1 MARNCGMARSALLA
15 IVLVAALPALA
26 VAQSAIAGTVR
37 DTSGAVLPGVT
48 VEASSPVLIERVR
61 SVVTNDQGQFTIADL
76 RPGVYRVAFALP
88 GFSTFVRE
96 ALELPTNFTAT
107 INAEMRVGAL
117 EENVTVT
124 GASPVVDVSSTSKVQ
139 VMSRD
144 VLDALPT
151 GRSIFSM
158 GQLVT
163 GVSLNVP
170 DVGGA
175 RAMQQTYM
183 STRGLTSAN
192 NIVQVDGLMI
202 NGLDGDGA
210 VQQYI
215 NNAMVQEM
223 SYQTA
228 GAGAD
233 VSPGG
238 IRVNIIPKD
247 GGNRFSGSFFGAWS
261 DGAWQS
267 DNLTPELQARGLR
280 FVDKIEHIYDF
291 NVGQG
296 GPIKRDKLWFY
307 GSVRKWSVNAPIADT
322 FFVPAGATQ
331 AACQAGTISC
341 EQGVDD
347 QKIKSAMFRITWQ
360 VSPRN
365 KFAAYY
371 DEIDKFRGHG
381 MNAGDDPATAS
392 QVWTSPAYNDGA
404 IRWTSTVTNRML
416 LDAGF
421 SMNQEQYVILNQDGI
436 NKPFGSAEWIAGA
449 TRRDANLVTRRNGIG
464 SGQGGRYPDRYNMQ
478 GAVSYVTGAHN
489 FKTGVQYNWGPYTN
503 TRETNGDIEQVYL
516 SGVASTVTI
525 YNTPLRSK
533 EALVADVGIFVQDSW
548 TLRRLT
554 VNGGLR
560 WEYLNSE
567 VSAQESGVGRWVG
580 ERRFDAIP
588 MPVWKDL
595 APRFGVVYDL
605 FGNAKTAVKFGLNRY
620 NESRTTQFATIY
632 NPLAL
637 TTASLSWTDLNR
649 DDIAQGAVGCVYQ
662 TPGCEM
668 NFAQM
673 PANFGRRALN
683 TVDPNFK
690 RVYNVETTVGVQHEL
705 LPGVSVSSNWYRR
718 TFHNLR
724 VTDNLLI
731 TQADYTPVSVFNPI
745 TGQPFTVHNLNRSAL
760 GRVNNFDTNA
770 GSGRSQVY
778 SAVDLNVNARLPRGA
793 MLFGGFAT
801 ERTMRVICDEP
812 DDPNR
817 LLYCDDANNGIPYRP
832 QLKLSGTYPL
842 PKGFTVSA
850 ALQSLAGRPIGGF
863 TGTAAADVNKI
874 SGPGYGDVGSPIG
887 TQWLLTPATRYP
899 TNCPAPCPAG
909 ALVIPN
915 LTIGSLTV
923 PLVAPGTE
931 FLPRMNQLDL
941 SLAKWFQLGRTR
953 IQGQVDVF
961 NAFNKNT
968 DLSYRSTNA
977 TTAAYLL
984 PSSVLQGRQIR
995 LGMQMKW

>member
-1 MARNCGMARSALLA
+1 
-15 IVLVAALPALA
+15 
-26 VAQSAIAGTVR
+26 
-37 DTSGAVLPGVT
+37 
-48 VEASSPVLIERVR
+48 
-61 SVVTNDQGQFTIADL
+61 
-76 RPGVYRVAFALP
+76 
-88 GFSTFVRE
+88 
-96 ALELPTNFTAT
+96 
-107 INAEMRVGAL
+107 MRVGAL

-139 VMSRD
+139 VLSRD

-170 DVGGA
+170 DVGGS

-192 NIVQVDGLMI
+192 NIVQVEGLMI

-238 IRVNIIPKD
+238 IRVNIIPRD
-247 GGNRFSGSFFGAWS
+247 GGNRFTGSFFGAWS

-280 FVDKIEHIYDF
+280 AVDKIEHIYDF

-296 GPIKRDKLWFY
+296 GPDQARQAVVLRL
-307 GSVRKWSVNAPIADT
+307 GPAVVGQRADCGH
-322 FFVPAGATQ
+322 VLRAGRARRRPPARRGR
-331 AACQAGTISC
+331 ISC

-360 VSPRN
+360 MSPRN
-365 KFAAYY
+365 KFALYY

-392 QVWTSPAYNDGA
+392 QIWTSPAYNDGA
-404 IRWTSTVTNRML
+404 IKWTSTVTNRLL

-436 NKPFGSAEWIAGA
+436 NKAVRFTPEWIAGA
-449 TRRDANLVTRRNGIG
+449 SRRDANLVTLRNGIG
-464 SGQGGRYPDRYNMQ
+464 QRQGGRYPDRYNMQ

-489 FKTGVQYNWGPYTN
+489 FKTGRAVQLGPVHEHARNQRRTSQ
-503 TRETNGDIEQVYL
+503 QVYL
-516 SGVASTVTI
+516 SGVPSTVTI
-525 YNTPLRSK
+525 YNTPMRYK
-533 EALVADVGIFVQDSW
+533 EALVADIGIFVQDSW
-548 TLRRLT
+548 TLKRMT

-567 VSAQESGVGRWVG
+567 VSEQESGDGRFVG
-580 ERRFDAIP
+580 ERKFAAIP

-605 FGNAKTAVKFGLNRY
+605 FGNAKTALKFGLNRY
-620 NESRTTQFATIY
+620 NESRTTQFATTY

-649 DDIAQGAVGCVYQ
+649 DDIAQGARRVRVPDARLRDELRPDAGQLRLACPQHRRSGLQARLQRRDDGRHPARAAAGRLGELQLVSPDVPQ
-662 TPGCEM
+662 SEGHRQSADHPGRLL
-668 NFAQM
+668 AGQRLQSDHR
-673 PANFGRRALN
+673 PALHHLQPEHDGAR
-683 TVDPNFK
+683 
-690 RVYNVETTVGVQHEL
+690 
-705 LPGVSVSSNWYRR
+705 PGQQ
-718 TFHNLR
+718 LR
-724 VTDNLLI
+724 HQL
-731 TQADYTPVSVFNPI
+731 
-745 TGQPFTVHNLNRSAL
+745 R
-760 GRVNNFDTNA
+760 
-770 GSGRSQVY
+770 SGRSQVY
-778 SAVDLNVNARLPRGA
+778 NAVDLNVNARLPGGA

-801 ERTMRVICDEP
+801 ERTMR
-812 DDPNR
+812 N
-817 LLYCDDANNGIPYRP
+817 
-832 QLKLSGTYPL
+832 
-842 PKGFTVSA
+842 
-850 ALQSLAGRPIGGF
+850 
-863 TGTAAADVNKI
+863 
-874 SGPGYGDVGSPIG
+874 
-887 TQWLLTPATRYP
+887 
-899 TNCPAPCPAG
+899 
-909 ALVIPN
+909 
-915 LTIGSLTV
+915 
-923 PLVAPGTE
+923 
-931 FLPRMNQLDL
+931 DL
-941 SLAKWFQLGRTR
+941 
-953 IQGQVDVF
+953 
-961 NAFNKNT
+961 
-968 DLSYRSTNA
+968 
-977 TTAAYLL
+977 
-984 PSSVLQGRQIR
+984 
-995 LGMQMKW
+995 